1 MSKCEKAPDG
11 TSGEANQ
18 DAVTRLQQLDK
29 MEATAR
35 QRGHYRCA
43 RPEFV
48 LLDDD
53 SGHVMPPLDDGN
65 LLFMCK

>member
-1 MSKCEKAPDG
+1 MHCNHPPEKLRVTRVRLCEAAIPLQADGSQMSKCEKAPDG

-35 QRGHYRCA
+35 TLSLR
-43 RPEFV
+43 
-48 LLDDD
+48 
-53 SGHVMPPLDDGN
+53 
-65 LLFMCK
+65 